1 MVSEPRRLIRPGF
14 VIAILLQC
22 RVDGAEG
29 KGGGRLRGPDLT
41 APASPV
47 VLRPLA
53 RFLLGCNQD
62 ACTPDGPPMKSF
74 CFEAGWFPRSAVRGA
89 VHPRFRSA
97 GVFGSAS
104 GATVGRGGRVM
115 VAGSGEGLQGN
126 ISHKIPQQ
134 CLCKHVLAR

>member
-14 VIAILLQC
+14 VIAIWLQS
-22 RVDGAEG
+22 RVDGSGG
-29 KGGGRLRGPDLT
+29 KGGSLRGPDLT
-41 APASPV
+41 ALASPV

-62 ACTPDGPPMKSF
+62 ACNPDGPPMKSF
-74 CFEAGWFPRSAVRGA
+74 CFEAGWFPRSAERGA

-97 GVFGSAS
+97 GCL
-104 GATVGRGGRVM
+104 GARVELWWGWGVM